1 MPDIIL
7 QDIKTVNI
15 KEDSNF
21 IFSVP
26 QNYLGTKAKLFI
38 TKILKSDLTRTTIF
52 TSNFQNI
59 TTYTDNTYNFTIA
72 LPVDSIPSLSQTDLQ
87 LYNYSAQ
94 IKIYNVIDE
103 SIMTI
108 SNEIYFQ
115 TIEGFTAIISNLSVN
130 PTTVTASILD
140 VALAYTCTNP
150 QYSDNTSI
158 NSYEVYLLN
167 SSKNIIY
174 SSGTLYDWY
183 NPTKTFRLN
192 NLSNN
197 TTYYVEFIVTTVG
210 GYSKLSSEYQIDI
223 SYSEI
228 TPDNTLIL
236 TNNDFNSIKG
246 TCTISG
252 TTFTSYKIFRAVK
265 NTNVWTELGKSFWV
279 KSSMTLVDNTIEF
292 IDIYNENN
300 VTYDYTI
307 KLYNGEVLVKTIS
320 NYILSSFYGLAIT
333 DGTYYYSTILKYN
346 IYPIV
351 KNVDTNIVKVLD
363 KKYPYII
370 SNGITDYYSA
380 TIEATFLA
388 VNQNK
393 IDYTECEVINDYTN
407 SSNSGNSNKSIAFNL
422 SFIDFLVNKRP
433 KLIKTNNGLVWII
446 DTSTSNPQITEEEF
460 NTYKTTFTIVQIAD
474 DTETAIYN
482 FS

>member
-1 MPDIIL
+1 MADIIL
-7 QDIKTVNI
+7 QNIKTVNI

-38 TKILKSDLTRTTIF
+38 TKILKSDLTRTIIF
-52 TSNFQNI
+52 TSDFQNI
-59 TTYTDNTYNFTIA
+59 TTYTDNTYNFTIIVPA
-72 LPVDSIPSLSQTDLQ
+72 NSIPSLSQTDLQ
-87 LYNYSAQ
+87 LYNYSVQ

-103 SIMTI
+103 NIITI

-115 TIEGFTAIISNLSVN
+115 TIEGFTATISNLSVN

-140 VALAYTCTNP
+140 VTLAYTCTNP

-174 SSGTLYDWY
+174 SSGRLYDWY

-197 TTYYVEFIVTTVG
+197 TTYYVEFMATTVG

-223 SYSEI
+223 SYAEI
-228 TPDNTLIL
+228 TPDNTLVL

-246 TCTISG
+246 SCVISD
-252 TTFTSYKIFRAVK
+252 TTFNTYKISKAIR
-265 NTNVWTELGKSFWV
+265 NTNVWKELGKSFWV
-279 KSSMTLVDNTIEF
+279 KSNMTLIDNTIEF
-292 IDIYNENN
+292 VDIYNENN
-300 VTYDYTI
+300 ITYDYKI
-307 KLYNGEVLVKTIS
+307 ELYNDATLVKTIS
-320 NYILSSFYGLAIT
+320 NYILSKFEGLTIT
-333 DGTYYYSTILKYN
+333 DGTYCYSTILKYN

-351 KNVDTNIVKVLD
+351 KNVEANIVKVLD

-370 SNGITDYYSA
+370 SNGETNYYSA
-380 TIEATFLA
+380 TIETTFL
-388 VNQNK
+388 NNNKNK
-393 IDYTECEVINDYTN
+393 IDCTQCEFLNNYYNSQTINKN
-407 SSNSGNSNKSIAFNL
+407 V
-422 SFIDFLVNKRP
+422 SFTLDFMDFLVNKRP
-433 KLIKTNNGLVWII
+433 KFIKTDNGLVWIV
-446 DTSTSNPQITEEEF
+446 DTITSNPQITEEDSGS
-460 NTYKTTFTIVQIAD
+460 YKTTFTIVQIAD
-474 DTETAIYN
+474 INESTIYN

>member
-38 TKILKSDLTRTTIF
+38 AKILKSDLTRTTIF

-72 LPVDSIPSLSQTDLQ
+72 LPADSVPSLSQTDLQ

-103 SIMTI
+103 NVMTI

-115 TIEGFTAIISNLSVN
+115 TIEGFTATISNLSVS
-130 PTTVTASILD
+130 PTTVTASVLD
-140 VALAYTCTNP
+140 INLAYTCTNP

-167 SSKNIIY
+167 SSKHIIY
-174 SSGTLYDWY
+174 SSGRLYDWY

-192 NLSNN
+192 NLNNN

-210 GYSKLSSEYQIDI
+210 GYSKLSSQYQLDI
-223 SYSEI
+223 LYSEI
-228 TPDNTLIL
+228 TPDNTLVL

-279 KSSMTLVDNTIEF
+279 KSNMTLVDNTIEF
-292 IDIYNENN
+292 VDVYNENN
-300 VTYDYTI
+300 VTYDYKI
-307 KLYNGEVLVKTIS
+307 ELYNNTTLVKTIS

-351 KNVDTNIVKVLD
+351 KNLESNIVKTLD

-380 TIEATFLA
+380 TIEAMFLTT
-388 VNQNK
+388 NQTK
-393 IDYTECEVINDYTN
+393 IDCSECEIINNYAN
-407 SSNSGNSNKSIAFNL
+407 NYSVNNNKNI
-422 SFIDFLVNKRP
+422 SFTLNFMDFLVNKRP
-433 KLIKTNNGLVWII
+433 KLIKTNNGLLWIV

-474 DTETAIYN
+474 TTETANYN

>member
-1 MPDIIL
+1 MADIIL
-7 QDIKTVNI
+7 QNIKTVNI

-52 TSNFQNI
+52 ISNFQNI

-72 LPVDSIPSLSQTDLQ
+72 LPADSILSLSQTDLQ

-103 SIMTI
+103 TIMTI

-115 TIEGFTAIISNLSVN
+115 TIEGFTATISNLSVN

-140 VALAYTCTNP
+140 ITLAYTCTNP

-174 SSGTLYDWY
+174 SSGRLYDWY

-210 GYSKLSSEYQIDI
+210 GYSKLSSQYQIDI
-223 SYSEI
+223 SYAEI
-228 TPDNTLIL
+228 TPDNTLVLI
-236 TNNDFNSIKG
+236 NNDFNSIKG
-246 TCTISG
+246 TCVISG
-252 TTFTSYKIFRAVK
+252 TTFTSYKIYKAIR

-279 KSSMTLVDNTIEF
+279 KSNMTLIDNTIEF
-292 IDIYNENN
+292 VDIYNENN
-300 VTYDYTI
+300 VTYDYKI
-307 KLYNGEVLVKTIS
+307 ELYNNTTLVKTIS
-320 NYILSSFYGLAIT
+320 NYILSKFEGITIT
-333 DGTYYYSTILKYN
+333 DGTYCYSTILKYN

-351 KNVDTNIVKVLD
+351 KNVEANIVKVLD
-363 KKYPYII
+363 KKYPYVI
-370 SNGITDYYSA
+370 SNGETNYYSA
-380 TIEATFLA
+380 TIETIFLD
-388 VNQNK
+388 NNRNK
-393 IDYTECEVINDYTN
+393 IDCSQCDFLNNYYN
-407 SSNSGNSNKSIAFNL
+407 SQSVNMNV
-422 SFIDFLVNKRP
+422 SFTLDFMDFLVNKRP
-433 KLIKTNNGLVWII
+433 KFIKTDNGLVWIV
-446 DTSTSNPQITEEEF
+446 DTITSNPQITEEDSGA
-460 NTYKTTFTIVQIAD
+460 YKTTFTIVQIAD
-474 DTETAIYN
+474 ITEAISLCYN